1 MDFNLNNYKVFYEV
15 AKCKNITKASN
26 NLYISQPA
34 ISQVIKKLE
43 EDLDCVLFV
52 RSKKG
57 MELTAIG
64 EKIFKQVE
72 TSLNALNIISELIS
86 KEKGLLIGEL
96 NIASGSNIARKTIC
110 NALSIFIKNH
120 PLVNVSVKE
129 MVQSKMIDML
139 TAGKLQIAITQK
151 NEEINHA
158 FIPLLTTNYIFV
170 KSKNCSDEKFI
181 LISEGSF
188 TNIIFKNFIE
198 ENNLSHIPTID
209 VAGYK
214 TALELA
220 KLGVGTILVPEYLAS
235 EEIKKGNLKQ
245 VYTSYKLPT
254 ITFGA
259 YYNQDLLTPATNEF
273 LKYLNNTI
281 NGQLLR

>member
-1 MDFNLNNYKVFYEV
+1 MDTNLNNYKIFYEV

-43 EDLDCVLFV
+43 EDLDCILFV

-57 MELTAIG
+57 MELTSIG
-64 EKIFKQVE
+64 EKIYKQVE
-72 TSLNALNIISELIS
+72 ISLNGLNTISELIS

-96 NIASGSNIARKTIC
+96 NIGAGSNIARATIC
-110 NALSIFIKNH
+110 KPLSTFTKNH
-120 PLVNVSVKE
+120 PTVDISIIE

-139 TAGKLQIAITQK
+139 SAGKLQVVITQK
-151 NEEINHA
+151 NKEIN
-158 FIPLLTTNYIFV
+158 FPFLPLLSTNYLFV
-170 KSKNCSDEKFI
+170 KSKDCSQEKFI

-188 TNIIFKNFIE
+188 TNSIFRNFIE
-198 ENNLSHIPTID
+198 EKNLHHIPSIE

-220 KLGVGTILVPEYLAS
+220 KLGVGTTLIPEYLAT
-235 EEIKKGNLKQ
+235 EEIKKGNLQQ
-245 VYTSYKLPT
+245 VYTSYKLPS

-259 YYNQDLLTPATNEF
+259 YYNNALFTPATKEF
-273 LKYLNNTI
+273 LKYLNN
-281 NGQLLR
+281 NN